1 MHALKQNGFHNALQL
16 ALAAG
21 DNIQILR
28 TDDNINHLVFTEA
41 VIHAV
46 KASAAE
52 HNLVIIHHHTFND
65 IGFAD
70 EVRNKFIDRLVINI
84 SRAANLLNFAL
95 SHDNDFIGHG
105 QRFLLIMRHIN
116 KGNADLLL
124 NFFQL
129 LLHFL
134 SEL

>member
-52 HNLVIIHHHTFND
+52 HNLDITTII
-65 IGFAD
+65 
-70 EVRNKFIDRLVINI
+70 
-84 SRAANLLNFAL
+84 S
-95 SHDNDFIGHG
+95 
-105 QRFLLIMRHIN
+105 Q
-116 KGNADLLL
+116 
-124 NFFQL
+124 
-129 LLHFL
+129 
-134 SEL
+134 